1 LYLVHGSPTP
11 PHALDRGET
20 RLEPPIRASGR
31 YALAV
36 SAVATQDGR
45 AAERDR
51 TADQLAVLSGE
62 VADRD
67 AALATLISRLAVAI
81 RDDNR
86 EEVQGYAGAIDPHAV
101 AELLVYRR
109 STFGG
114 LVEVARNV
122 LVFAPIALTW
132 YGLSTATDAYQ
143 KLISAKPD
151 LVTRPFLLLWQEGF
165 EAPGV
170 LKFST
175 LAIIDASLIGI
186 LIVLSLLIHY
196 RAEIHDVGLRTQVL
210 LKESEL
216 RGLIAHALSLSTSDL
231 DLPASAE
238 LIDQMVAEERRIYER
253 AMEREQRL
261 FDLESTVRELRAA
274 AADLARAA
282 AQLNG
287 GTPQDRRPSEVL
299 GSGRAKD
306 R

>member
-1 LYLVHGSPTP
+1 
-11 PHALDRGET
+11 
-20 RLEPPIRASGR
+20 
-31 YALAV
+31 LAV

-62 VADRD
+62 VAERD

-86 EEVQGYAGAIDPHAV
+86 EEVQGYAGAIDPRAV
-101 AELLVYRR
+101 AELLVFTR
-109 STFGG
+109 STFWG

-165 EAPGV
+165 EAVGV

-175 LAIIDASLIGI
+175 LAIIDASLIGV

-287 GTPQDRRPSEVL
+287 GDQAPQDRRAPEAL
-299 GSGRAKD
+299 GSIRAKD

>member
-1 LYLVHGSPTP
+1 
-11 PHALDRGET
+11 
-20 RLEPPIRASGR
+20 
-31 YALAV
+31 V
-36 SAVATQDGR
+36 SLATQDGR
-45 AAERDR
+45 AAERGR

-62 VADRD
+62 VAERD
-67 AALATLISRLAVAI
+67 AALATLLSRLAVAI

-101 AELLVYRR
+101 AELLVFKR
-109 STFGG
+109 STLWG
-114 LVEVARNV
+114 LIEVARNV
-122 LVFAPIALTW
+122 LVFSPIAVTW
-132 YGLSTATDAYQ
+132 YGLSVATDAYQ
-143 KLISAKPD
+143 KLISERPD

-165 EAPGV
+165 EAVGV

-186 LIVLSLLIHY
+186 LIVLSLLIHF
-196 RAEIHDVGLRTQVL
+196 RTDVRDVALRTQVL

-216 RGLIAHALSLSTSDL
+216 RGLIAHALSLSSTDL

-261 FDLESTVRELRAA
+261 FDLESSVRELRAA

-282 AQLNG
+282 ALMNG
-287 GTPQDRRPSEVL
+287 GDGVPREQRSPEVL
-299 GSGRAKD
+299 GSARAQD

>member
-1 LYLVHGSPTP
+1 
-11 PHALDRGET
+11 
-20 RLEPPIRASGR
+20 
-31 YALAV
+31 V

-62 VADRD
+62 VAERD

-101 AELLVYRR
+101 AELLVYTR
-109 STFGG
+109 STLWG
-114 LVEVARNV
+114 LIEVARNV

-132 YGLSTATDAYQ
+132 FGLSTATDAYQ
-143 KLISAKPD
+143 KLISTKPD

-165 EAPGV
+165 ESAGV

-175 LAIIDASLIGI
+175 LAIFDAGLIGV

-216 RGLIAHALSLSTSDL
+216 RGLIAHALSLSTTDL

-282 AQLNG
+282 AQMNG
-287 GTPQDRRPSEVL
+287 SPQDRRTPEVL
-299 GSGRAKD
+299 GSVRAKD

>member
-1 LYLVHGSPTP
+1 
-11 PHALDRGET
+11 
-20 RLEPPIRASGR
+20 
-31 YALAV
+31 V
-36 SAVATQDGR
+36 SIATQDGR

-51 TADQLAVLSGE
+51 TADQLAILSGD
-62 VADRD
+62 VAERD
-67 AALATLISRLAVAI
+67 GALATLLSRLAVAI
-81 RDDNR
+81 REDSR
-86 EEVQGYAGAIDPHAV
+86 EDVQGYAGAIDPHAV
-101 AELLVYRR
+101 AELLVFKR
-109 STFGG
+109 STLWG
-114 LVEVARNV
+114 LIEVARNV
-122 LVFAPIALTW
+122 LVFSPIAVTW
-132 YGLSTATDAYQ
+132 FGLATATDAYQ
-143 KLISAKPD
+143 RLISQRPD

-165 EAPGV
+165 EAVGV

-175 LAIIDASLIGI
+175 LALIDASLIGV
-186 LIVLSLLIHY
+186 LIVLSLLIHF
-196 RAEIHDVGLRTQVL
+196 RTDVRDVALRTQVL

-274 AADLARAA
+274 ASDLARAA

-287 GTPQDRRPSEVL
+287 GDSTAARDLRVEAL
-299 GSGRAKD
+299 GSAVPKD

>member
-1 LYLVHGSPTP
+1 MS
-11 PHALDRGET
+11 
-20 RLEPPIRASGR
+20 
-31 YALAV
+31 
-36 SAVATQDGR
+36 VATQDGR

-62 VADRD
+62 VAERD
-67 AALATLISRLAVAI
+67 AALATLLSRLAVAI
-81 RDDNR
+81 REDNK
-86 EEVQGYAGAIDPHAV
+86 EEVQGYAGAVDPHAV
-101 AELLVYRR
+101 AELLVFKN
-109 STFGG
+109 STLWG
-114 LVEVARNV
+114 LIEVARNV
-122 LVFAPIALTW
+122 LVFSPIAVTW
-132 YGLSTATDAYQ
+132 FGLATATDAYQ
-143 KLISAKPD
+143 KLIGLKPD

-165 EAPGV
+165 ETAGV

-175 LAIIDASLIGI
+175 LAIIDASLIGV

-196 RAEIHDVGLRTQVL
+196 RTDIHDVGLRTQVL

-216 RGLIAHALSLSTSDL
+216 RGLIAHALSLSSSDL

-274 AADLARAA
+274 ASDLARAA
-282 AQLNG
+282 ELMTG
-287 GTPQDRRPSEVL
+287 GTPAAPRGSRAPEVL
-299 GSGRAKD
+299 GSRATD

>member
-1 LYLVHGSPTP
+1 VN
-11 PHALDRGET
+11 AL
-20 RLEPPIRASGR
+20 
-31 YALAV
+31 
-36 SAVATQDGR
+36 ATQDGR

-62 VADRD
+62 VAARD
-67 AALATLISRLAVAI
+67 AALATLVSRLAVAI
-81 RDDNR
+81 REDNR

-101 AELLVYRR
+101 AELMVFKR
-109 STFGG
+109 STFWG
-114 LVEVARNV
+114 LIEVARNV

-132 YGLSTATDAYQ
+132 FGLSTATDAYQ
-143 KLISAKPD
+143 TLISNKPD

-165 EAPGV
+165 EATNV

-175 LAIIDASLIGI
+175 LAIIDASLIGV
-186 LIVLSLLIHY
+186 LIILSLMVHY
-196 RAEIHDVGLRTQVL
+196 RSDIHDVGLRTQVL

-231 DLPASAE
+231 DLPQSAE

-274 AADLARAA
+274 ASDLARAA
-282 AQLNG
+282 ALLHAG
-287 GTPQDRRPSEVL
+287 ETAPRPSEVL
-299 GSGRAKD
+299 GSTRLKD

>member
-1 LYLVHGSPTP
+1 M
-11 PHALDRGET
+11 
-20 RLEPPIRASGR
+20 
-31 YALAV
+31 

-62 VADRD
+62 VAVRD
-67 AALATLISRLAVAI
+67 AALATLLSRLAVAI
-81 RDDNR
+81 RQDNR

-101 AELLVYRR
+101 AELLVFT
-109 STFGG
+109 SG
-114 LVEVARNV
+114 LVWGLIEVARNV
-122 LVFAPIALTW
+122 LVFAPIAVTW
-132 YGLSTATDAYQ
+132 FGLSTATDAYQ
-143 KLISAKPD
+143 KLIEQRPE

-165 EAPGV
+165 DGV
-170 LKFST
+170 AAVMRFST
-175 LAIIDASLIGI
+175 LAIVDASLIGL
-186 LIVLSLLIHY
+186 LIILSLLIHF
-196 RAEIHDVGLRTQVL
+196 RTDVRDVALRTQVL

-231 DLPASAE
+231 DLPASVE

-261 FDLESTVRELRAA
+261 FDLEATVRELRAA

-282 AQLNG
+282 ERMNPGQPPARERLD
-287 GTPQDRRPSEVL
+287 PEVL
-299 GSGRAKD
+299 GTLGATVRKD

>member
-1 LYLVHGSPTP
+1 
-11 PHALDRGET
+11 
-20 RLEPPIRASGR
+20 
-31 YALAV
+31 V
-36 SAVATQDGR
+36 SAIATQDGR

-51 TADQLAVLSGE
+51 TADLLAVLSGE

-109 STFGG
+109 STFWG

-165 EAPGV
+165 EAVGV

-175 LAIIDASLIGI
+175 LAIIDASLIGV

-282 AQLNG
+282 AQMNG
-287 GTPQDRRPSEVL
+287 GDAAHDRRPPEVL
-299 GSGRAKD
+299 GSIRAKD